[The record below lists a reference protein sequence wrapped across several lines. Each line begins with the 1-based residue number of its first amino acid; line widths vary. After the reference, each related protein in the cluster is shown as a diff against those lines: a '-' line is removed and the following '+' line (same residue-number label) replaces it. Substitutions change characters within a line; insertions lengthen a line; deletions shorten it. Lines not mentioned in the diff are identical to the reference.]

1 MSLCFTV
8 FLSVLALAN
17 SIAQTK
23 INSEDSLS
31 NSLIINSLKDYS
43 LSISMNS
50 KFSVALFNR
59 GFLYLERK

>member
-8 FLSVLALAN
+8 FLSVLALAT

-31 NSLIINSLKDYS
+31 NSLIINPLEDYS
-43 LSISMNS
+43 LSISKIS
-50 KFSVALFNR
+50 KFSVALINR
-59 GFLYLERK
+59 GAIY